1 MANTPEQEKVMNASA
16 DEFMQELRL
25 LLVNSTQE
33 QRSAIGQFVDLIQKH
48 CMTAGYRRI
57 FDRTQ
62 RMRPVMQ

>member
-33 QRSAIGQFVDLIQKH
+33 QRSAIGQFVDLI
-48 CMTAGYRRI
+48 
-57 FDRTQ
+57 
-62 RMRPVMQ
+62 

>member
-48 CMTAGYRRI
+48 YMTDTDASSI
-57 FDRTQ
+57 EPKECVQ
-62 RMRPVMQ
+62 